1 MLRYVL
7 ILSCTASSALRDG
20 WVVGDVVLGPR
31 RAARTRAL
39 RDASL
44 QRTRERLEARWK
56 ALDDEVDHL
65 REHRRTIFND
75 ELKFKRLKREKLQ
88 VKDRLAALARRA
100 PPPSIVLGAG
110 ACGTVYSALHEKTQE
125 PAACKIARTNEGR
138 RALKAEYEFLRRAR
152 KTCGVTVVEPLALLE
167 NIPSPEDGG
176 EGSALLMARLGPSID
191 DLFWATT
198 CGAGFSGETV
208 LHIARSMVEALKG
221 LAQSDLVHGD
231 CKPSNFLVS
240 DRDEIIL
247 TDFGTCRERNAP
259 VDDAAVVGTPR
270 FASSSALRGEAP
282 SPSDDLEAC
291 AYALAYLLTGRLP
304 FAADYDDR
312 TTLKASSDSALA
324 DAKDAV
330 APDLLCASSRKGEA
344 PFDAASSVCAA
355 FLREARAARRE
366 GRDPDCAALVPS
378 SKSCEPDWR
387 AAGVS
392 WDDSGAIHLAEYDS
406 CTT

>member
-1 MLRYVL
+1 MHRY
-7 ILSCTASSALRDG
+7 ASLVICATCAALRDG

-44 QRTRERLEARWK
+44 QRTRESLEKRWK

-75 ELKFKRLKREKLQ
+75 EVRFKRLKREKLQ
-88 VKDRLAALARRA
+88 VKDMLAALARRA

-110 ACGTVYSALHEKTQE
+110 ACGTVYSALHEKTRE
-125 PAACKIARTNEGR
+125 PAACKIARTDEGR

-152 KTCGVTVVEPLALLE
+152 KTCGLTVVEPLALLE
-167 NIPSPEDGG
+167 NIPAPEDGG

-208 LHIARSMVEALKG
+208 LHIAQSMLSALAGLCEA
-221 LAQSDLVHGD
+221 DLVHGD

-240 DRDEIIL
+240 DKNQIIL

-259 VDDAAVVGTPR
+259 ADDAAVVGTQR

-291 AYALAYLLTGRLP
+291 AYALAYLLCGRLP

-312 TTLKASSDSALA
+312 TTLKASSDSSLA

-330 APDLLCASSRKGEA
+330 APDQLCVSSRKGEA
-344 PFDAASSVCAA
+344 QFDAAASVCAA
-355 FLREARAARRE
+355 FLREARESRIQV
-366 GRDPDCAALVPS
+366 RDPDYASLVPPKS
-378 SKSCEPDWR
+378 SVEPDWR

-392 WDDSGAIHLAEYDS
+392 WDDSGAVHLADYDS

>member
-75 ELKFKRLKREKLQ
+75 EVKFKRLKREKLY
-88 VKDRLAALARRA
+88 VKDQLAALARRA

-110 ACGTVYSALHEKTQE
+110 ACGTVYGARHEKTQE
-125 PAACKIARTNEGR
+125 PAACKIARTGEGR
-138 RALKAEYEFLRRAR
+138 KALKAEYEFLRRAR
-152 KTCGVTVVEPLALLE
+152 KTCGLTVVEPLALLE

-208 LHIARSMVEALKG
+208 LRIARSMLKALEG
-221 LAQSDLVHGD
+221 LSKADLVHGD

-240 DRDEIIL
+240 DKDAIIL

-259 VDDAAVVGTPR
+259 ADDAAVVGTPR

-312 TTLKASSDSALA
+312 TTLKASSNSLLA

-330 APDLLCASSRKGEA
+330 SPDLLCASSRRGERD
-344 PFDAASSVCAA
+344 FDAASSVCAA
-355 FLREARAARRE
+355 FLREARLARGQ
-366 GRDPDCAALVPS
+366 GRDPDYAALVPS
-378 SKSCEPDWR
+378 KLPSCDPDWR
-387 AAGVS
+387 EAGVS
-392 WDDSGAIHLAEYDS
+392 WDDSGAIHLADYG
-406 CTT
+406 T

>member
-1 MLRYVL
+1 M
-7 ILSCTASSALRDG
+7 
-20 WVVGDVVLGPR
+20 
-31 RAARTRAL
+31 
-39 RDASL
+39 
-44 QRTRERLEARWK
+44 
-56 ALDDEVDHL
+56 
-65 REHRRTIFND
+65 
-75 ELKFKRLKREKLQ
+75 
-88 VKDRLAALARRA
+88 LAALARRA

-110 ACGTVYSALHEKTQE
+110 ACGTVYSALHEKTKE
-125 PAACKIARTNEGR
+125 PAACKIARTGEGR
-138 RALKAEYEFLRRAR
+138 KALKAEYEFLRRAR
-152 KTCGVTVVEPLALLE
+152 KTCGLTVVEALALLD

-208 LHIARSMVEALKG
+208 LRIARSMLKALEG
-221 LAQSDLVHGD
+221 LSKADLVHGD

-240 DRDEIIL
+240 DKDEIIL

-259 VDDAAVVGTPR
+259 ADDAAVVGTPR

-330 APDLLCASSRKGEA
+330 APEQLCASSRKGET
-344 PFDAASSVCAA
+344 PFDAAARVCAA
-355 FLREARAARRE
+355 FLREARLARGQ
-366 GRDPDCAALVPS
+366 GRDPDYAALVPS
-378 SKSCEPDWR
+378 FSDVEPDWR

-392 WDDSGAIHLAEYDS
+392 WDDSGAIHLADYG
-406 CTT
+406 T

>member
-1 MLRYVL
+1 MRALSLL
-7 ILSCTASSALRDG
+7 ICATSSALRDG

-44 QRTRERLEARWK
+44 QRTRESLEKRWK

-65 REHRRTIFND
+65 REHRRTIFNN
-75 ELKFKRLKREKLQ
+75 EVKFKRLKREKLY
-88 VKDRLAALARRA
+88 VKDQLAALARRA

-110 ACGTVYSALHEKTQE
+110 ACGTVYSALHEKTKA
-125 PAACKIARTNEGR
+125 PAACKIARTVEGR
-138 RALKAEYEFLRRAR
+138 KALKAEYDFLRRAR
-152 KTCGVTVVEPLALLE
+152 KTCGLTVVEPLALLD

-198 CGAGFSGETV
+198 CGAGFSGGTV

-221 LAQSDLVHGD
+221 LAEADLVHGD

-240 DRDEIIL
+240 DEDEIIL

-259 VDDAAVVGTPR
+259 VDDASVVGTPR

-282 SPSDDLEAC
+282 CPSDDLEAC

-304 FAADYDDR
+304 FASDYDDR
-312 TTLKASSDSALA
+312 TTLKASSDSSLA

-330 APDLLCASSRKGEA
+330 APDQLCASSRKGEA
-344 PFDAASSVCAA
+344 DFDAASGVCAA

-366 GRDPDCAALVPS
+366 GREPDFTALVPS
-378 SKSCEPDWR
+378 FSDVEPDWR

-392 WDDSGAIHLAEYDS
+392 WDDSGAIHLADYDS

>member
-1 MLRYVL
+1 MHHYASL
-7 ILSCTASSALRDG
+7 ILCATCAALRDG

-44 QRTRERLEARWK
+44 QRTRESLEKRWK

-75 ELKFKRLKREKLQ
+75 EVRFKRLKREKLQ
-88 VKDRLAALARRA
+88 VKDMLAALARRA

-110 ACGTVYSALHEKTQE
+110 ACGTVYSALHEKTKA
-125 PAACKIARTNEGR
+125 PAACKIARTDEGR
-138 RALKAEYEFLRRAR
+138 TALKAEYDFLKRAR
-152 KTCGVTVVEPLALLE
+152 RTCGLTVVEPLALLD
-167 NIPSPEDGG
+167 NIPAPEDGG

-198 CGAGFSGETV
+198 CGAGFSGQTV
-208 LHIARSMVEALKG
+208 LHIARSMLSALAGLCEA
-221 LAQSDLVHGD
+221 DLVHGD

-240 DRDEIIL
+240 DKDEIIL
-247 TDFGTCRERNAP
+247 TDFGTCRERGAP
-259 VDDAAVVGTPR
+259 SSDASVVGTPR

-312 TTLKASSDSALA
+312 TTLKASSDSSLA

-344 PFDAASSVCAA
+344 PFDAAASVCAA
-355 FLREARAARRE
+355 FLREARLARRE
-366 GRDPDCAALVPS
+366 GRDPEYDALVPS
-378 SKSCEPDWR
+378 FSDVEPDWR

-392 WDDSGAIHLAEYDS
+392 WDDSGAIHLADYDS

>member
-1 MLRYVL
+1 MHRVASL
-7 ILSCTASSALRDG
+7 ILCATCAALRDG

-44 QRTRERLEARWK
+44 QRTRESLEKRWK

-75 ELKFKRLKREKLQ
+75 EVKFKRLKREKLY
-88 VKDRLAALARRA
+88 VKDQLAALARRA

-110 ACGTVYSALHEKTQE
+110 ACGTVYSALHEKTKE
-125 PAACKIARTNEGR
+125 PAACKVARTGEGR
-138 RALKAEYEFLRRAR
+138 KALKAEYEFLRRAR
-152 KTCGVTVVEPLALLE
+152 KTCGMTVVEPLALLE
-167 NIPSPEDGG
+167 HVPSSVLPEGEG

-208 LHIARSMVEALKG
+208 LHIARSMLKALEG
-221 LAQSDLVHGD
+221 LSKADLVHGD

-240 DRDEIIL
+240 DEDEIIL

-259 VDDAAVVGTPR
+259 ADDAAVVGTPR

-330 APDLLCASSRKGEA
+330 APEQLCASSRKGET
-344 PFDAASSVCAA
+344 PFDAAARVCAA
-355 FLREARAARRE
+355 FLREARLARGQ
-366 GRDPDCAALVPS
+366 GRDPDYAALVPS
-378 SKSCEPDWR
+378 FSDVEPDWR

-392 WDDSGAIHLAEYDS
+392 WDDSGAIHLADYG
-406 CTT
+406 T